1 MAVRPPVAGEAH
13 RVVAADSA
21 LAAPVTSRG
30 RLLAILELRGGS
42 IPPSWP
48 AAAAIFAEALAA
60 PLASTRTKRRDSV
73 HADDPPPPPPPAA
86 ALEKLI
92 AAHVLHRPS
101 HDEKR
106 LLWAAREALVGE
118 PRALPKVLLAVD
130 WSVKSQVREAYR
142 LLGKW
147 ALLAPL
153 HALQLLSKRFPDAK
167 VRAFAV
173 RCLEP

>member
-1 MAVRPPVAGEAH
+1 M
-13 RVVAADSA
+13 ADSA

-60 PLASTRTKRRDSV
+60 PLASSRTARRDSA
-73 HADDPPPPPPPAA
+73 HADDPPPPPPPTG
-86 ALEKLI
+86 LDRLI

-101 HDEKR
+101 ADEKR
-106 LLWAAREALVGE
+106 LLWVSREALVDE

-147 ALLAPL
+147 APL
-153 HALQLLSKRFPDAK
+153 PPLPALQLLSKRFPDAK

-173 RCLEP
+173 RCLSLIHI